1 MNEDVKDVS
10 EWFGYKKD
18 ISHTG
23 GKMASNKVDNEDKEW
38 DEVENLS
45 IEEKTLLMKIQ
56 KVI

>member
-23 GKMASNKVDNEDKEW
+23 RKTAGDEVDNEDKEW

-45 IEEKTLLMKIQ
+45 LEEKTLLMKIQ